1 MPENAMSKLA
11 SEYDIRLGD
20 GVVKADSAGWGRYLL
35 ITTPSAYAA
44 LAPELDH
51 EPAGI
56 GYNEWL
62 DREHLIEVSD
72 SLPDDVDLVVGG
84 GAGRALDHAKLVAH
98 RKNVPLVQVPTAV
111 STGAIIHSFVAD
123 WEGRQIV
130 GQLAVVDCEYVLV
143 DYGVVLKAPERLNTA
158 GVGDVLCGYAGIAE
172 WRRGARL
179 GIADPVD
186 ESQVGKAMG
195 LFDRIVSDFPPTLD
209 GTGLLTAASVDV
221 IMWAVQQRDDH
232 IVRDDNAPGADHAYT
247 FAIEI
252 ANNKYWIHGETCA
265 LGAMII
271 AIRTEESPE
280 VLAGWLDSCKVLWRP
295 TDLEITRDEFDK
307 SIAAWP
313 KWMGDGS
320 DDKPASRSIVVQD
333 PMGLR
338 ELDEVWSRLHTL

>member
-1 MPENAMSKLA
+1 MAKLA

-20 GVVKADSAGWGRYLL
+20 GLVAADSASWGRYLL

-51 EPAGI
+51 EPAGV

-62 DREHLIEVSD
+62 DREHLIAVSD

-98 RKNVPLVQVPTAV
+98 RKGVPLVQVPTAV

-143 DYGVVLKAPERLNTA
+143 DYGIVLQAPERLNTA
-158 GVGDVLCGYAGIAE
+158 GIGDVLCGYASIAE
-172 WRRGARL
+172 WRYGARK
-179 GIADPVD
+179 GTADPVD
-186 ESQVGKAMG
+186 EDRVGVALG
-195 LFDRIVSDFPPTLD
+195 LFERIVSGFPPTLGTD
-209 GTGLLTAASVDV
+209 GALTAASIDV
-221 IMWAVQQRDDH
+221 IMMAVQQRDDH
-232 IVRDDNAPGADHAYT
+232 IVRDPNAPGADHAYG

-252 ANNKYWIHGETCA
+252 ANDKYWIHGETCA

-271 AIRTEESPE
+271 AFRTGESPDM
-280 VLAGWLDSCKVLWRP
+280 LAGWFDSCKVRWRP
-295 TDLEITRDEFDK
+295 SDLEITREEFEK

-313 KWMGDGS
+313 AWLGDGS
-320 DDKPASRSIVVQD
+320 DGEPRSKSIVVQE
-333 PMGLR
+333 PMDSDDMDR
-338 ELDEVWSRLHTL
+338 VWSWLNSA